1 MNEKQAKVHAA
12 LGNFTFT
19 PGYEFTPRLLEQGIE
34 QDEIHTLLKEL
45 ESQGLA
51 ELANGRG
58 WRAIP
63 GPDTVV
69 AEPYRDLYNEWQV
82 AVSERLTILGFPE
95 WVFQRATN
103 AGMYEEEDS
112 NG

>member
-1 MNEKQAKVHAA
+1 MNDKQAKVHAA
-12 LGNFTFT
+12 LSNFTFT
-19 PGYEFTPRLLEQGIE
+19 PGYEFTPRLLEQGIGH
-34 QDEIHTLLKEL
+34 DEIHPLLKEL
-45 ESQGLA
+45 EGQGLA

-69 AEPYRDLYNEWQV
+69 TEPYKSLYQDWLI

-95 WVFQRATN
+95 WVHQKATN
-103 AGMYEEEDS
+103 AGMYDEED
-112 NG
+112 

>member
-12 LGNFTFT
+12 LSNFTFT
-19 PGYEFTPRLLEQGIE
+19 PGYEFTPRLEEQGIKGP
-34 QDEIHTLLKEL
+34 EIYDILKEL
-45 ESQGLA
+45 QAAGLA

-63 GPDTVV
+63 GPKTVV
-69 AEPYRDLYNEWQV
+69 SEPFKSLYQDWLI

-95 WVFQRATN
+95 WVQQRAISL
-103 AGMYEEEDS
+103 GMYDDEEDK
-112 NG
+112 